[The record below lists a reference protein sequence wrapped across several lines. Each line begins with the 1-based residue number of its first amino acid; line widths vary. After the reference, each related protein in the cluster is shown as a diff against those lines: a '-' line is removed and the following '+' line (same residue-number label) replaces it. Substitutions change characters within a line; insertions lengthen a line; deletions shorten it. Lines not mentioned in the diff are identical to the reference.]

1 MYDDIRQEIGQQVH
15 TLAKKKEISD
25 VGLEWRASDFYL
37 APGLGLQPA
46 GSDRYPLVITVG
58 KISKT
63 VMFTEEELDDGYG
76 SYIEKKL
83 TECLNDLVPAKRK
96 IGFQA

>member
-1 MYDDIRQEIGQQVH
+1 MDDIKRQIEHRVH
-15 TLAKKKEISD
+15 TLAKEKDSD
-25 VGLEWRASDFYL
+25 VGLGWGGPDFYL

-46 GSDRYPLVITVG
+46 GPDCYPLAITVG
-58 KISKT
+58 KIRKT

-76 SYIEKKL
+76 PHIEQKL
-83 TECLNDLVPAKRK
+83 TECLNELVPAKRK